1 MIVLKWLFFIAVG
14 AVAEH
19 FVFPL
24 VNVCGNSMFP
34 TYHDGEIILSR
45 RIFRKNKIKPGDVM
59 VFKHPTVKN
68 RLLIKR
74 VSEVFRD
81 KKGEVQS
88 IYFLGDN
95 AQTVMTAEISVMYWL
110 KTLFQKSLNQE
121 ERRRT
126 IHYEFE

>member
-14 AVAEH
+14 AVKLNTLFSH
-19 FVFPL
+19 LSMCVVTVCSPLTMMGKLFFPEEY
-24 VNVCGNSMFP
+24 S
-34 TYHDGEIILSR
+34 E
-45 RIFRKNKIKPGDVM
+45 RIKIKPETLWCL
-59 VFKHPTVKN
+59 KHPTVKN

-95 AQTVMTAEISVMYWL
+95 APDSYDSRN
-110 KTLFQKSLNQE
+110 FG
-121 ERRRT
+121 
-126 IHYEFE
+126 

>member
-95 AQTVMTAEISVMYWL
+95 APDSYDSRNFGYVLVEDLVSKIIKPRRKKEDY
-110 KTLFQKSLNQE
+110 SL
-121 ERRRT
+121 
-126 IHYEFE
+126 